1 MSIEALLSG
10 ALGALVCLAILY
22 TLLAAAFVQRCLNSA
37 PISTSSSEAVTI
49 LKPLH
54 GADGSLRA
62 NLQSFLHQDYSGP
75 VQIVLGVQSASDPAV
90 AIAEDLR
97 SKAPGSDIDLIID
110 SRRIGENGKVS
121 NLVNMTP
128 SAKHDLLVISDAD
141 ISAQPDYLARV
152 CAAAQPPG
160 VGLVTCYYY
169 GTGASFWARFAA
181 MGVSYGFLPNVV
193 LGAALGLAQP
203 CMGATIAIRRSTLA
217 GLGGFANYANVLADD
232 FALGR
237 DVRAA
242 GARVALPG
250 FAVAHECVERSLTDV
265 LAHETRWGVTIRSL
279 NFAGYAG
286 SIIAHPLPL
295 ALIACVADGFSPFSM
310 AMLAGAAAARLCLMS
325 AVDDA
330 VGVKTGARV
339 LLPLRDLVSFA
350 IFVHA
355 LFTNSVDWN
364 GVRFRVRADGELS
377 RWQV

>member
-1 MSIEALLSG
+1 
-10 ALGALVCLAILY
+10 V
-22 TLLAAAFVQRCLNSA
+22 F
-37 PISTSSSEAVTI
+37 
-49 LKPLH
+49 
-54 GADGSLRA
+54 
-62 NLQSFLHQDYSGP
+62 
-75 VQIVLGVQSASDPAV
+75 GVQSPCDPAV
-90 AIAEDLR
+90 AIVEDLR
-97 SKAPGSDIDLIID
+97 SSAPGSDIALVVN
-110 SRRIGENGKVS
+110 SRRLGENGKVS
-121 NLVNMTP
+121 NLLNMAP
-128 SAKHDLLVISDAD
+128 FAEHELLVISDAD
-141 ISAQPDYLARV
+141 IAAPPDYLTRV
-152 CAAAQPPG
+152 CAAAQTPG
-160 VGLVTCYYY
+160 AGLVTCYYY

-193 LGAALGLAQP
+193 LAAALGLAQP
-203 CMGATIAIRRSTLA
+203 CMGATIAIRRSTLSR
-217 GLGGFANYANVLADD
+217 LGGFAAYANVLADD

-242 GARVALPG
+242 GARVALPA

-279 NFAGYAG
+279 NFGGYAG

-339 LLPLRDLVSFA
+339 LLPLRDMVSFV
-350 IFVHA
+350 IFIHS